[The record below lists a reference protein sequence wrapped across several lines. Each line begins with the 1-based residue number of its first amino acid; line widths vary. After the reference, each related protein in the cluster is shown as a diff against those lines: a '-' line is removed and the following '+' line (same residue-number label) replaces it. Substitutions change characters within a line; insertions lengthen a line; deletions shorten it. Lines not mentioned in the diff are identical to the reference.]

1 MERLGSVWE
10 CPDYFRLDGKD
21 VLLFSPPDVQAQG
34 NELHNGNNA
43 IYVVGT
49 YDHAKSSFK
58 WGSHIHLIKVW
69 ILCITDDRTSGWKE
83 NPDRMDAVMA

>member
-49 YDHAKSSFK
+49 YDHAKKQFQMQEERSQRLWEHRKMRFISQP
-58 WGSHIHLIKVW
+58 VVPRQ
-69 ILCITDDRTSGWKE
+69 ITGH
-83 NPDRMDAVMA
+83 